1 MMSMP
6 SQSISTRRL
15 YREIAEQIRARIEAG
30 KFPLGARLPSER
42 ELAESFDVSR
52 SSVREAL
59 IALEISGYVDVRMGS
74 GIYVCALLPTGEGLR
89 QAEGAQDSAAAEM
102 APFELLEARLLV
114 EPECAALAAQHAT
127 PEQRAQLAEL
137 HRATEWAHQ
146 HPAGG
151 QGPLHYDRMF
161 HQAVAHACPNAALA
175 SACMHLW
182 DLRERSRMFQRLDDY
197 FVTPAIWQIAWNEH
211 VRIVQAICAGDAVR
225 ARHAMAYHIN
235 AIMARLRE
243 DPEGWVS

>member
-1 MMSMP
+1 MLF
-6 SQSISTRRL
+6 QTISTKRL
-15 YREIAEQIRARIEAG
+15 YREIAEQIRERIEAG
-30 KFPLGARLPSER
+30 HFPLGTRLPSER

-74 GIYVCALLPTGEGLR
+74 GVYVSALLPSSMRL
-89 QAEGAQDSAAAEM
+89 AEELPEDMTVDMSA
-102 APFELLEARLLV
+102 FELLEARLLI

-127 PEQRAQLAEL
+127 PEQRAELTQLHQAMKQAHSGAE
-137 HRATEWAHQ
+137 
-146 HPAGG
+146 AGK
-151 QGPLHYDRMF
+151 GPVDYDHMF
-161 HQAVAHACPNAALA
+161 HQMIAHVCPNAALA

-182 DLRERSRMFQRLDDY
+182 DLRERSRVFQRLDEH

-211 VRIVQAICAGDAVR
+211 MRIVEAICAGDAVR

-243 DPEGWVS
+243 DPEGWVT

>member
-1 MMSMP
+1 M
-6 SQSISTRRL
+6 QFQTISTKRL
-15 YREIAEQIRARIEAG
+15 YREIAEQIRERIVAG
-30 KFPLGARLPSER
+30 HFALGARLPSER

-74 GIYVCALLPTGEGLR
+74 GVYVCARLPAGEGLR
-89 QAEGAQDSAAAEM
+89 AAEGAQDGAAVEM
-102 APFELLEARLLV
+102 APFELLEARLLL

-127 PEQRAQLAEL
+127 PEQRTQLARL
-137 HRATEWAHQ
+137 HQAMERAHSR
-146 HPAGG
+146 PDDRK
-151 QGPLHYDRMF
+151 GPVHYDRMF
-161 HQAVAHACPNAALA
+161 HQAVANACPNAALA

-182 DLRERSRMFQRLDDY
+182 DLRERSVVYQRLDEH
-197 FVTPAIWQIAWNEH
+197 FVTPAIWQLAWNEH
-211 VRIVQAICAGDAVR
+211 VRIVEAICAGDAVR

-243 DPEGWVS
+243 DPEGWLS